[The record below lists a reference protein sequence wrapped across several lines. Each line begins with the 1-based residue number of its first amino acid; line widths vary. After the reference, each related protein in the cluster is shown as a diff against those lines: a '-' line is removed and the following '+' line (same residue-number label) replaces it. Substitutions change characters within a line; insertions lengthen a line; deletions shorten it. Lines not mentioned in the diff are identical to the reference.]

1 MIKVDNNLWWQP
13 DYGFFGIDFYIKGD
27 CSKNGFSRTNPLTLS
42 QRTKREVEFI
52 LKHLKPKKNSLIL
65 DCPCG
70 YGRHLIELAKKG
82 FRVTGIDINKPF
94 LELGIKTAAKH
105 NLNSH
110 ASFLEMNMLNMNFED
125 NTFDYAINM
134 FTSFGFFDKDSEN
147 EKVLINFHRTLKD
160 EGKLLLYFDYNPT
173 RIINHKY
180 FNGDEN
186 KERKCIFN
194 STPYRLWI
202 EEEYDKESKRLS
214 GTWTLRNGGDPI
226 TKGYSIRIYSNE
238 ELKQLLTSVGFKLVQ
253 FYDPCNNSFTNDS
266 KETIIVAT
274 K

>member
-1 MIKVDNNLWWQP
+1 MIKHDNNLWWHP
-13 DYGFFGIDFYIKGD
+13 DYGFFSIEFYFKGD
-27 CSKNGFSRTNPLTLS
+27 SSKKGFSPTNPLSLS

-52 LKHLKPKKNSLIL
+52 IKYLKPKEGALFL

-94 LELGIKTAAKH
+94 LEHGLQESAKL

-110 ASFLEMNMLNMNFED
+110 ANFFEMDMLKMNFSE
-125 NTFDYAINM
+125 NSFDFAINM
-134 FTSFGFFDKDSEN
+134 FTSFGFFESDTDN
-147 EKVLINFHRTLKD
+147 EIVLSNFYKVLKPK
-160 EGKLLLYFDYNPT
+160 GQLLLYFDYNAT
-173 RIINHKY
+173 RIIDHRY

-186 KERKCIFN
+186 KNRKCLFN
-194 STPYRLWI
+194 NKKYDLWI
-202 EEEYDKESKRLS
+202 SESYDKATKRLI
-214 GTWTLRNGGDPI
+214 GTWTLRNGSEPI
-226 TKGYSIRIYSNE
+226 TKEYSIRIYSND
-238 ELKQLLTSVGFKLVQ
+238 ELKELLISNGFKSVR
-253 FYDPCNNSFTNDS
+253 FFDPNNKSFTDNS